1 MWFRKA
7 RSYMMLV
14 PLVASLNANANG
26 LDLLK
31 EIAVE
36 IKNESLSTQGLL
48 TKEIPDGLS
57 AKAIHP
63 QCDPRRF
70 EESLLSKKLS
80 TSQFAS
86 LARSY
91 FVRCQGELT
100 ENNSTGLLALLAFT
114 QKKYYFLSHPQI
126 RKDFITLKDGI
137 KVPAIFAIKDDS
149 RPRPLVVVRCGVF
162 CSAGQTSSLMNYMM
176 NLFDQSPFNVVFLS
190 SQTGMDYIYTNSR
203 VSMGGWSE
211 GYETLEVGSWL
222 RNKWQYRDRISSMHM
237 MGISLGGNA
246 AVIGAG
252 YNDEY
257 VGLDGRKMFN
267 SVTAICPV
275 ISLQPTLKKLY
286 GSQIVGRVFT
296 NTTKNH
302 FREARHYVKDV
313 PDLLVD
319 ENIPGRLEMPN
330 FIGEIVSTSL
340 QRRGIASTTSS
351 FFKSNNFW
359 NLKNRVKTPLL
370 VWASKDDSVVNNA
383 INAEVFE
390 YDDYYEKSESSGVLN
405 LRYGNH
411 CAFSASYGDQAA
423 ATILRTFVLKNS
435 PEFINDYQSSG
446 SRSWDFGAPKLGI
459 GQAHVE
465 QKWEF
470 FPRQSSAKVTFEI
483 FNGRAQGCTESTPWQ
498 SQRYCVWEKTVWV
511 PIAKIAEMGARV
523 PRTEVEAQA
532 ITREFNTKVEFKSQ
546 GKPIAGTRGNDLTVS
561 WKKGYN

>member
-1 MWFRKA
+1 MWLRKA
-7 RSYMMLV
+7 RTYMMLV
-14 PLVASLNANANG
+14 PLVVSLNAKAFD

-36 IKNESLSTQGLL
+36 IKNESLSTQGFL
-48 TKEIPDGLS
+48 TKEVPDGLS

-70 EESLLSKKLS
+70 EEGLLSKKMT
-80 TSQFAS
+80 TSQFAK
-86 LARSY
+86 LARDY

-100 ENNSTGLLALLAFT
+100 ENNSKGLLSLLAFT

-126 RKDFITLKDGI
+126 RKDSITLKDGT
-137 KVPAIFAIKDDS
+137 KVPAIFAIKADS

-176 NLFDQSPFNVVFLS
+176 HLFDQSPFNVVFLS
-190 SQTGMDYIYTNSR
+190 SQTGMDYIYANSR

-211 GYETLEVGSWL
+211 GYENLEVGSWL
-222 RNKWQYRDRISSMHM
+222 RNKWQFRDRISSIHM

-257 VGLDGRKMFN
+257 VGLDGRRIFN

-286 GSQIVGRVFT
+286 GSQVVGRVFART
-296 NTTKNH
+296 SKNH

-313 PDLLVD
+313 PDLLVE
-319 ENIPGRLEMPN
+319 ENLPDRLGMPN

-340 QRRGIASTTSS
+340 QRRGVASTTSS

-370 VWASKDDSVVNNA
+370 VWASKDDSVVNNS

-390 YDDYYEKSESSGVLN
+390 YDDYYEKSDTSGVLN

-411 CAFSASYGDQAA
+411 CAFNASYGDQAA

-435 PEFINDYQSSG
+435 PEFIEDYKTSG
-446 SRSWDFGAPKLGI
+446 SLKWSWGAPSLGF
-459 GQAHVE
+459 GQAHVI

-470 FPRQSSAKVTFEI
+470 FPKQSSAKVTFEI
-483 FNGRAQGCTESTPWQ
+483 FNSLSPDCRESTPWQ
-498 SQRYCVWEKTVWV
+498 AKGYCIWEKSVWV
-511 PIAKIAEMGARV
+511 PIEKLSSMGARV

-532 ITREFNTKVEFKSQ
+532 ITREFNTKAEFKSQ
-546 GKPIAGTRGNDLTVS
+546 GKPIAGTRSSDLTVS
-561 WKKGYN
+561 WKKGFN

>member
-1 MWFRKA
+1 MWFRKT
-7 RSYMMLV
+7 RSFMMLV
-14 PLVASLNANANG
+14 PLALSLNARASG

-36 IKNESLSTQGLL
+36 IKNESMSPQGLL
-48 TKEIPDGLS
+48 TKETPDGLS

-70 EESLLSKKLS
+70 EENLLTKKIT

-86 LARSY
+86 LARDY
-91 FVRCQGELT
+91 FIRCQAELT
-100 ENNSTGLLALLAFT
+100 ENNSKGLIALLAFT

-126 RKDFITLKDGI
+126 RKEIITLKDGV
-137 KVPAIFAIKDDS
+137 KVPAIFAVKEDT

-176 NLFDQSPFNVVFLS
+176 HLFDQSPFNVVFLS
-190 SQTGMDYIYTNSR
+190 SQTGMDYIYSNGQ

-222 RNKWQYRDRISSMHM
+222 RNKWQFRERISSMHM

-246 AVIGAG
+246 AVMGASF
-252 YNDEY
+252 NDDY
-257 VGLDGRKMFN
+257 VGLDGRKIFN

-275 ISLQPTLKKLY
+275 ISLQPTLNKLY
-286 GSQIVGRVFT
+286 GSQIVGRVFA

-319 ENIPGRLEMPN
+319 ENIPDRLQMPN

-359 NLKNRVKTPLL
+359 NLKNPVKTPLL

-390 YDDYYEKSESSGVLN
+390 YDDNYEKSDSSGVLN

-411 CAFSASYGDQAA
+411 CAFNASYGDQAA

-435 PEFINDYQSSG
+435 PEFIEEYQSTDSLK
-446 SRSWDFGAPKLGI
+446 WTWGAPVLGM
-459 GQAHVE
+459 GQSHVI

-470 FPRQSSAKVTFEI
+470 YPKQSSAKVTFEV
-483 FNGRAQGCTESTPWQ
+483 FNSRAQGCADFTPWQ
-498 SQRYCVWEKTVWV
+498 TKKFCIWEKTVWV
-511 PIAKIAEMGARV
+511 PLEKLKPLGARI

-546 GKPIAGTRGNDLTVS
+546 GKPIAGTRSNDLTVS